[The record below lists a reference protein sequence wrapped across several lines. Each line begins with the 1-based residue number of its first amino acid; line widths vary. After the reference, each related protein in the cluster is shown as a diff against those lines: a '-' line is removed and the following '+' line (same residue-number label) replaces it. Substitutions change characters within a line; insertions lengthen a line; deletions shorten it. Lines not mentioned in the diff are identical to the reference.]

1 MNALAQITGT
11 ASISLYRC
19 PVTAFFSNPTI
30 MRRKIHI
37 IINSNRQFLF
47 FLKAFCILFILGC
60 KATKSRERERD
71 EGDWCIW
78 KGYRQTAYKSILNTS
93 RAAGSGEWRNRKV
106 PVTGTQNTGYCNGD
120 TKVACRLLL
129 KRKEKLIILARLI
142 TQIEEIATSSKKLY
156 FAELMYRGLY
166 RGSKFDFSASSAIR
180 LEQIMNIQKMWRR
193 AAPVS
198 FVLFS
203 FFFWIHRHTAKE
215 RKFTLPHC
223 VPLATSSC
231 LRHPRRERLLS
242 RALEVCDNLR

>member
-1 MNALAQITGT
+1 M
-11 ASISLYRC
+11 
-19 PVTAFFSNPTI
+19 
-30 MRRKIHI
+30 
-37 IINSNRQFLF
+37 
-47 FLKAFCILFILGC
+47 
-60 KATKSRERERD
+60 
-71 EGDWCIW
+71 
-78 KGYRQTAYKSILNTS
+78 
-93 RAAGSGEWRNRKV
+93 
-106 PVTGTQNTGYCNGD
+106 TGTQNTGYCNGD

-203 FFFWIHRHTAKE
+203 FSFFEFIAILQRKE
-215 RKFTLPHC
+215 NLHC
-223 VPLATSSC
+223 LTVFHLQR
-231 LRHPRRERLLS
+231 LR
-242 RALEVCDNLR
+242 ACDIPVGNDFCHVR